1 MKFLEEVHFSEN
13 EFGIQVVV
21 KLAQG
26 WEIAAQ
32 KFPSERID
40 EILEPSVA
48 FANQRLKELGEEIRL
63 DTGRY
68 GLHHISLLPER
79 AGLDLFPDQNS
90 YISHNLT
97 RSAQIGSIMPIILDY
112 LKLLEYAEP
121 KS

>member
-1 MKFLEEVHFSEN
+1 MRFLEEIQFSEN

-26 WEIAAQ
+26 WRDAAQ

-40 EILEPSVA
+40 EILRPSVI
-48 FANQRLKELGEEIRL
+48 FANGRLKELEEEIRL
-63 DTGRY
+63 DIGRY

-79 AGLDLFPDQNS
+79 AGLDLFPDQDS

-97 RSAQIGSIMPIILDY
+97 KGVQIGAIMPVILDY
-112 LKLLEYAEP
+112 LKLLEYVKP
-121 KS
+121 RT